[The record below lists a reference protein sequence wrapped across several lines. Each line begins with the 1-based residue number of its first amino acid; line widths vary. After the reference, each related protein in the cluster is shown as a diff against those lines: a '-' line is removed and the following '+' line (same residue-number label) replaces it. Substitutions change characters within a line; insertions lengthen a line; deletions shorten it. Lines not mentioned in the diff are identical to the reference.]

1 MQNNGESRGAAEETF
16 CHGSMSGVQSSPLA
30 SDAGAYVKGGRVWL
44 QTTVYVSGPP
54 AGGYGTVRMRGS
66 RGYAIAPR
74 FHSTVGYRRSSC
86 IRPSRTPFLLAGVRA
101 WLWAPMG
108 GGGGGG
114 GAGRGM
120 WWAPGRRAAL
130 PL

>member
-86 IRPSRTPFLLAGVRA
+86 IRPSRTPFLLAGERA
-101 WLWAPMG
+101 CFCCRKAGGPG
-108 GGGGGG
+108 GGS
-114 GAGRGM
+114 ARPAV
-120 WWAPGRRAAL
+120 WPASCTP
-130 PL
+130 P